1 MPHVH
6 AGPGAGQDAVTRQDC
21 NRQLPVPGECL
32 YGAGTCRARLRSGGG
47 AEITRQKTITLD
59 TGLPGVRRVR
69 RRLPVEYPSEDEP
82 QEPQPFDQAAVNP
95 ALAGILRS

>member
-1 MPHVH
+1 M
-6 AGPGAGQDAVTRQDC
+6 
-21 NRQLPVPGECL
+21 
-32 YGAGTCRARLRSGGG
+32 RSGGG
-47 AEITRQKTITLD
+47 AETTRQKTITLD

-82 QEPQPFDQAAVNP
+82 QEPQPFDQAAVNT